1 MKSAILLF
9 SMLLLASSAFAQD
22 PQSVL
27 QTKGDT
33 LVVKDD
39 ADFAGQNTLY
49 SLMLSDSMAP
59 ATRVYQL
66 HNGGV
71 YSLVNTPTSS
81 TTKRVVIAGESN
93 ALLKTSTNPA
103 YPPILQGAVWQGGSS
118 TGGLNSGY
126 DLLLKNCM
134 VEIGNSAGGEG
145 WGFFGGNAS
154 SRLEVNNCIME
165 HNLWVTFFPVT
176 NWRVFMR
183 NDYFVNL
190 SGYTCRRNGG
200 VIDFFGNMDTIFVEN
215 CTHVNV
221 QGSLYKARY
230 GYRINRY
237 LFNHNDFVN
246 CAGFVLMNIGDHP
259 NYSVTNNIFVNVH
272 LQGYCPVLSGVDVGE
287 VDQDSLPMGLVN
299 IKVDSAF
306 IADGRSFYADKNLAY
321 WDPSLADIPT
331 TLNSGTGV
339 DGNKHWVSQMITMNT
354 RTAAIFA
361 DQANNPKC
369 TNGTWITNKLPAF
382 AKTDV
387 LFTTGLAT
395 LKTYAINAVDTG
407 FTGTLASWRQPGNPE
422 SSYYTY
428 ADWPIPID
436 LSYTDADLKTAGLNG
451 FPLGDLNWFPTQYAT
466 WSAQEATEL
475 DQIHRT
481 LNKIVGVAK
490 SPQGPPE
497 KFQLSQNYPNP
508 FNPSTVISY
517 TVAKAG
523 NVTLKVYNMLGQ
535 EVASLVNAYQL
546 PNTYQVNFNA
556 SGLASGAYI
565 YELRSG
571 SNVASGKMLLMK

>member
-1 MKSAILLF
+1 MKSAIILF

-22 PQSVL
+22 AQYVL

-39 ADFAGQNTLY
+39 ADFSGQNTLY
-49 SLMLSDSMAP
+49 LLMVSDSMAP

-93 ALLKTSTNPA
+93 TSVKTNKSTV

-126 DLLLKNCM
+126 DLLVKNCM

-154 SRLEVNNCIME
+154 SRLEVDNCIME

-176 NWRVFMR
+176 NWRLFLN

-190 SGYTCRRNGG
+190 SGHTCRRNGG
-200 VIDFFGNMDTIFVEN
+200 VIDFFGNIDTIQVQN
-215 CTHVNV
+215 CTHVYT
-221 QGSLYKARY
+221 QGSLYKARF

-237 LFNHNDFVN
+237 LFNHNDFID

-259 NYSVTNNIFVNVH
+259 NYSVTNNIFVNCQ
-272 LQGYCPVLSGVDVGE
+272 LQAYCPVLSGVDVGE

-321 WDPSLADIPT
+321 WDASLADIPS

-361 DQANNPKC
+361 DKANNPKC
-369 TNGTWITNKLPAF
+369 TNGTWFNKLPTF

-387 LFTTGLAT
+387 LFGTGLAT
-395 LKTYAINAVDTG
+395 LKTYAISAVDTG
-407 FTGTLASWRQPGNPE
+407 FTGSLAAWRQSSNPMTQ
-422 SSYYTY
+422 YYCY
-428 ADWPIPID
+428 ADWPLPID
-436 LSYTDADLKTAGLNG
+436 LSYTDTDLLTAGLNG
-451 FPLGDLNWFPTQYAT
+451 FPLGDLNWFPTQYAS
-466 WSAQEATEL
+466 WKAQEATEL
-475 DQIHRT
+475 AQIQQV
-481 LNKIVGVAK
+481 LAVGTGVTTK
-490 SPQGPPE
+490 QGPPQ
-497 KFQLSQNYPNP
+497 KFELLQNYPNP
-508 FNPSTVISY
+508 FNPTTRISY
-517 TVAKAG
+517 TIARAA

-535 EVASLVNAYQL
+535 EVATLVDGFQAA
-546 PNTYQVNFNA
+546 NTYEVNFNA
-556 SGLASGAYI
+556 SHLASGVYI

-571 SNVASGKMLLMK
+571 SNVASGKMVLMK